1 MKVTLKQNGNIE
13 VKAGAFCPRTVG
25 TWQYVDV
32 LAENGGRRDK
42 SGNKLVRGYW
52 KACLKKGGDLTAYTR
67 KELVEQIKSK
77 V

>member
-1 MKVTLKQNGNIE
+1 MAKVTLKQNGDIE

-25 TWQYVDV
+25 TWKRVSVRERMGNTHELRERPLYEAR
-32 LAENGGRRDK
+32 LKTGGLLYG
-42 SGNKLVRGYW
+42 S
-52 KACLKKGGDLTAYTR
+52 R